1 MIVVGVWADLQ
12 GLTAAFRGVDG
23 IGESVSALATANASS
38 GLRRPTLSVCSDRRL
53 GSVVRIRSLLSLL
66 FLLLMLAAFL
76 TEMAFSLF
84 LHFPGFLTDLGASA
98 FDIGV
103 LYAVA
108 AAVAI
113 ALRPWMGRLVDQ
125 RDRRWVIIA
134 AGVVSVSALLA
145 YLTIDTFGVSVFV
158 VAIVNTSAQVLL
170 ATAFF
175 AFAADIVPPS
185 RRTQGLA
192 LFGISFMLP
201 IGLGSILGEGILAIA
216 DFDVIFLTAALFEI
230 GSIAIVL
237 TLSEPHREHDSTRRS
252 FFAAL
257 RQEDLR
263 PLWWLTFFVALGV
276 TTLFT
281 FMRTFVDE
289 TGIGSVGLFFGAFA
303 FTAVLVRVS
312 ASWLPDRVG
321 QKRVLGPAVA
331 AYSAAFGLLAAAGS
345 TVDMVVAAI
354 LAGAAHGFIFP
365 IISSLIV
372 TRSRASERGSAIAI
386 HIAILDVA
394 ILAGGPTVGAMIE
407 HAGYPTA
414 FATVG
419 VAVAVG
425 TIGFFVW
432 DDAKRNAARG
442 PESTA
447 KGSPPPRR
455 ITN

>member
-1 MIVVGVWADLQ
+1 M
-12 GLTAAFRGVDG
+12 
-23 IGESVSALATANASS
+23 
-38 GLRRPTLSVCSDRRL
+38 
-53 GSVVRIRSLLSLL
+53 RSLLSRL
-66 FLLLMLAAFL
+66 FLLLTLAAFL

-84 LHFPGFLTDLGASA
+84 LHFPGFLTDLGASE

-113 ALRPWMGRLVDQ
+113 ALRPWMGRLVDE
-125 RDRRWVIIA
+125 RERRWVIIA
-134 AGVVSVSALLA
+134 AGLVNVAALLA
-145 YLTIDTFGVSVFV
+145 YLTIDSFGVWVFV
-158 VAIVNTSAQVLL
+158 VTIVNTSARILL

-175 AFAADIVPPS
+175 TLAADIVLPS

-192 LFGISFMLP
+192 LFSISFLLP
-201 IGLGSILGEGILAIA
+201 VGLGALLGDGILAIA
-216 DFDVIFLTAALFEI
+216 DFDVFFLTAALFEI

-237 TLSEPHREHDSTRRS
+237 TLSEPYREHHSSRRS

-257 RQEDLR
+257 GQEDLM
-263 PLWWLTFFVALGV
+263 PLWWLTFFVALGG
-276 TTLFT
+276 TTLLT

-303 FTAVLVRVS
+303 FTGVLVRVS

-331 AYSAAFGLLAAAGS
+331 AYSAAFGLLAFTGS
-345 TVDMVVAAI
+345 AVEMVVAAI
-354 LAGAAHGFIFP
+354 LAGAASAFTFP

-386 HIAILDVA
+386 LIAIFDLA

-419 VAVAVG
+419 VTVAVG
-425 TIGFFVW
+425 TVGFFVW
-432 DDAKRNAARG
+432 DGAKGNAARV
-442 PESTA
+442 PESTSRDA
-447 KGSPPPRR
+447 PLP
-455 ITN
+455 

>member
-1 MIVVGVWADLQ
+1 M
-12 GLTAAFRGVDG
+12 
-23 IGESVSALATANASS
+23 
-38 GLRRPTLSVCSDRRL
+38 
-53 GSVVRIRSLLSLL
+53 RSLLSRL
-66 FLLLMLAAFL
+66 FLLLMLASFL
-76 TEMAFSLF
+76 AQMAFSLF
-84 LHFPGFLTDLGASA
+84 LHFPGFLTDLGATE

-125 RDRRWVIIA
+125 RERRRVII
-134 AGVVSVSALLA
+134 GSGLISVSALLA
-145 YLTIDTFGVSVFV
+145 FLTIDSFGVSVFV
-158 VAIVNTSAQVLL
+158 VAIVNTSAQILL

-175 AFAADIVPPS
+175 TFAADIVPPS

-201 IGLGSILGEGILAIA
+201 IGLGSLLGDGILAIA
-216 DFDVIFLTAALFEI
+216 DFDAFFLTAALFEI

-237 TLSEPHREHDSTRRS
+237 TLSEPHREYDGSRRS

-257 RQEDLR
+257 RQNDLR
-263 PLWWLTFFVALGV
+263 PLWLLAFFVALGI
-276 TTLFT
+276 TALFT

-303 FTAVLVRVS
+303 FTAVLIRVS
-312 ASWLPDRVG
+312 ASWVPDRVG

-331 AYSAAFGLLAAAGS
+331 ASSAAFGLLASAGS
-345 TVDMVVAAI
+345 TVEMVAAAL
-354 LAGAAHGFIFP
+354 LAGAAHAFIFP

-386 HIAILDVA
+386 LIAIFDLA
-394 ILAGGPTVGAMIE
+394 ILVGGPTVGTMIE

-414 FATVG
+414 FATLG
-419 VAVAVG
+419 VTVAVG
-425 TIGFFVW
+425 GVGFFVW
-432 DDAKRNAARG
+432 DGAKQNPARG
-442 PESTA
+442 PGLTA
-447 KGSPPPRR
+447 GDDPPPRR
-455 ITN
+455 IAS

>member
-1 MIVVGVWADLQ
+1 MGGSGSRI
-12 GLTAAFRGVDG
+12 
-23 IGESVSALATANASS
+23 EASDAGGS
-38 GLRRPTLSVCSDRRL
+38 SDRRL
-53 GSVVRIRSLLSLL
+53 GNVSRMRSLLSPL
-66 FLLLMLAAFL
+66 FLRLMLAAFL
-76 TEMAFSLF
+76 TNMAFSLF
-84 LHFPGFLTDLGASA
+84 LHFPGFLTGLGASE

-125 RDRRWVIIA
+125 RERRWVIIA
-134 AGVVSVSALLA
+134 AGLVKVAALLA
-145 YLTIDTFGVSVFV
+145 FLTIDSFGVSLFV
-158 VAIVNTSAQVLL
+158 VAIVNTSAQILL

-175 AFAADIVPPS
+175 TFAADIIPPS

-201 IGLGSILGEGILAIA
+201 FGLGGLLGDGILAIA
-216 DFDVIFLTAALFEI
+216 DFDVFFLTAALFQI
-230 GSIAIVL
+230 GSIAIVF
-237 TLSEPHREHDSTRRS
+237 TLSEPHRQHDGSRRS

-257 RQEDLR
+257 RQDDLR
-263 PLWWLTFFVALGV
+263 PLWLLSVVVALGV

-289 TGIGSVGLFFGAFA
+289 TGIGSVGLFFGVFA

-321 QKRVLGPAVA
+321 EKRVLGPAVA
-331 AYSAAFGLLAAAGS
+331 AYSAAFGLLASTGS
-345 TVDMVVAAI
+345 AVTMAVAASV
-354 LAGAAHGFIFP
+354 AGAAHGFMLP
-365 IISSLIV
+365 IISSLVV

-386 HIAILDVA
+386 VIAIEGLA
-394 ILAGGPTVGAMIE
+394 ILVGGPTVGTVIE

-419 VAVAVG
+419 VTVAVG
-425 TIGFFVW
+425 TVGFFVW
-432 DDAKRNAARG
+432 DG
-442 PESTA
+442 A
-447 KGSPPPRR
+447 KGNVARSPELTARDAPQPRR
-455 ITN
+455 ITK